1 MLLIVTAQGLV
12 ALALAMQILHST
24 CLSLPVTPVAKAHW
38 PMLPTVLL
46 SQVLTGM
53 QVYVQVQCMY
63 SKALLYMLCTFI
75 GLVCIEAGICG
86 SICSYGLSLCDNG
99 KSWKVKLT

>member
-24 CLSLPVTPVAKAHW
+24 CPLLPVIPVTKAHW

-53 QVYVQVQCMY
+53 QVHVQCMY
-63 SKALLYMLCTFI
+63 SKTLLYTLCTFR
-75 GLVCIEAGICG
+75 GLVCMEEAEAQQCALLVHME
-86 SICSYGLSLCDNG
+86 SASTC
-99 KSWKVKLT
+99 WHA